1 MRLGPTCHKLKNET
15 LYSTMAASFNPDRK
29 GESAMGN
36 RGFGG
41 GNFWWIILI
50 ILLIFALFDD

>member
-1 MRLGPTCHKLKNET
+1 
-15 LYSTMAASFNPDRK
+15 MAASFNPDRK